1 MSYEKYYPYWEK
13 CVKKLEVGRIDD
25 AICYASDIATK
36 LTVNDKLIKK
46 IFSINLLSYEKKIDN
61 NMAESIKR
69 AKNTN
74 SKALCLYYSLDNGF
88 DSTIYIC
95 KDYTTENNSWIG
107 VSGNWIDIGKA
118 RGFSGIYKK
127 DAESAFFADDISSGI
142 CILLMLRIT
151 VAFYNVAIK
160 YKDCGLKLCVTCTED
175 DFVNLI

>member
-1 MSYEKYYPYWEK
+1 MSYTKYYHYWEE
-13 CVKKLEVGRIDD
+13 CVKKLEAGEISE
-25 AICYASDIATK
+25 AICYASDIAKK
-36 LTVNDKLIKK
+36 LTVSDDLIEK
-46 IFSINLLSYEKKIDN
+46 IFSINLSSYEKKIDN
-61 NMAESIKR
+61 NMLESIKR
-69 AKNTN
+69 AKDTD

-95 KDYTTENNSWIG
+95 KDYTRENNSWIG
-107 VSGNWIDIGKA
+107 VNGNWIDIGKA

-160 YKDCGLKLCVTCTED
+160 YKDCGFKLCVTCTED
-175 DFVNLI
+175 DFVTLV